1 MADTISYSNTTVTSW
16 MDSIATNLSGVVL
29 QAAGNNTLST
39 KIVSAY
45 TGSNIT
51 LNNVLGLYVGSRVTF
66 TVLSGTK
73 PTELD
78 TTATYQVKTKVGSVI
93 TVCDAH
99 DINAPALFLS
109 PSVVSL
115 SVSETPLTIAHPKD
129 AWDYYR
135 VQLRQGTANVNTV
148 PLTVTRGWVG
158 TQQSVVLTSASFTR
172 SSTTTSPVTV
182 NHWALIKNNIVVGAI
197 ALNPTISLAGTATVT
212 FSHSILSQAV
222 YI

>member
-1 MADTISYSNTTVTSW
+1 MPDTISYSNTTVTSW

-39 KIVSAY
+39 KLVSAY

-51 LNNVLGLYVGSRVTF
+51 LNSVLGLYVGSRVTF

-78 TTATYQVKTKVGSVI
+78 TTATYQIKTKVGSVI

-115 SVSETPLTIAHPKD
+115 SVTETPLTIAHPKD

-135 VQLRQGTANVNTV
+135 VQLRQGTTNVNTV
-148 PLTVTRGWVG
+148 SLTVTRGWVG
-158 TQQSVVLTSASFTR
+158 SQQSVVLTSASFTR

-197 ALNPTISLAGTATVT
+197 ALNPTISLTGTATVT
-212 FSHSILSQAV
+212 FTHSILSQSV